1 MADFIFKISPDI
13 VLGAYTASRLGQY
26 AKEWGSKF
34 IVIADPVLKEVGLT
48 EKIFQSLSD
57 RNVDFFTFT
66 EIPEGASTKT
76 IQQALNLAKDAHVH
90 GVIAVGGVKT
100 IQIAKAV
107 CAYYNEIQNLYTFV
121 DGSATASAP
130 LPLICLPTTPRAP
143 FVFTDDIPVIDS
155 RNMRLTLLKVQQ
167 NICKLVLFDPNLTVT
182 LTENQTAAMSLEIL
196 CMLVEAYLSPKST
209 FFSDMIIE
217 KGIELLGYALDGA
230 PALATTVPSEVL
242 LSQSG
247 CMASLASA
255 CSSIGVASLISMCVN
270 ARFKISRSLVSA
282 ILLPYIIEDAAS
294 FKTARIEKLAKLFNI
309 SISAEGS
316 ESIAVAFSENIRQR
330 LAKANLPARLKDL
343 TIPIEKM
350 ALAAEDAGNLDFIT
364 SLPRSMTTDDLF
376 SIIKQAF

>member
-1 MADFIFKISPDI
+1 M
-13 VLGAYTASRLGQY
+13 
-26 AKEWGSKF
+26 
-34 IVIADPVLKEVGLT
+34 
-48 EKIFQSLSD
+48 
-57 RNVDFFTFT
+57 
-66 EIPEGASTKT
+66 
-76 IQQALNLAKDAHVH
+76 
-90 GVIAVGGVKT
+90 
-100 IQIAKAV
+100 
-107 CAYYNEIQNLYTFV
+107 

-217 KGIELLGYALDGA
+217 KGIELLGYALDGV

-255 CSSIGVASLISMCVN
+255 CSSIGAASLISMCVN